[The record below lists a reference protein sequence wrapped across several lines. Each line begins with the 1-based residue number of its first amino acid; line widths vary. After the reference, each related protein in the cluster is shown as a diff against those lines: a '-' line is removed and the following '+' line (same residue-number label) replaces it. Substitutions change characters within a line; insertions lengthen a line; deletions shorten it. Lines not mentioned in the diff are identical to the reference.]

1 MGKSQNVRVCARFR
15 LINEREKD
23 ENVPFQVEIKY
34 IDGCCLEIESNNSVV
49 YGELKLNF
57 DHVFD
62 PGTTQQVFYD
72 KSCKQ
77 VIDDVL
83 KGYNGTI
90 FAYGQTGSGKTW

>member
-15 LINEREKD
+15 PISEREKE

-34 IDGCCLEIESNNSVV
+34 IEGCRVEIDPKNSVV
-49 YGELKLNF
+49 YGELKFNF

-62 PGTTQQVFYD
+62 PETTQQDFYD